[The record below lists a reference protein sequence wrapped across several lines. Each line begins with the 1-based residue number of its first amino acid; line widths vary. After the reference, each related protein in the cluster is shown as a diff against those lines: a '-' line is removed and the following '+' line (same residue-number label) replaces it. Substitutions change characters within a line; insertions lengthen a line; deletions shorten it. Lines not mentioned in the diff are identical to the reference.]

1 MAFFYLRENKKAMLQ
16 KPNSTSKSVFQK
28 VFDVI
33 SESRKWIF
41 VLLLAIIVYLA
52 YQLMSKPNEN
62 STLEYDTNL
71 IQQQIKNV
79 GKLVVTEGHFAE
91 VITYKDQKKYLGN
104 LLSFEKKAIVIVNAD
119 VTVGF
124 DLSKVTYDID
134 APNKTLTITNI
145 PKEEIKI
152 SPDLK
157 YYDVEQ
163 SKLNEFDAA
172 DYNKIN
178 SMVKAN
184 LSKKIEAS
192 SLKTNAKNR
201 LISELSKI
209 LILTNSMGWKLQY
222 NGQIIKSDAVLNQKI
237 AN

>member
-1 MAFFYLRENKKAMLQ
+1 MNQNIKD
-16 KPNSTSKSVFQK
+16 KSSFQNVFN
-28 VFDVI
+28 VI

-41 VLLLAIIVYLA
+41 ILLLAIIVFLIYKLV
-52 YQLMSKPNEN
+52 SKPNEN

-104 LLSFEKKAIVIVNAD
+104 LLSFEKKALVIVNAD

-124 DLSKVTYDID
+124 DLSKIQYDID
-134 APNKTLTITNI
+134 TKNKVVTIIGI

-152 SPDLK
+152 APDLK

-163 SKLNEFDAA
+163 STLNSFSGD

-178 SMVKAN
+178 KIVKAN
-184 LSKKIEAS
+184 LNKKIEAS

-209 LILTNSMGWKLQY
+209 LILTNSMGWKLKY
-222 NGQIIKSDAVLNQKI
+222 NNEVMNSDAFLSQKLKL
-237 AN
+237 